1 MSWTED
7 EDQQKSLEKKHET
20 AESRTE
26 DMQESERLDPNKEI
40 WALLEKTLN
49 DNLIEKTTR
58 ETLEDILS
66 LYNVSDFHSRYRWLV
81 CKVKLSG
88 REFRGGCCGHDPNA
102 RSDRRR

>member
-26 DMQESERLDPNKEI
+26 DAQDSERLDPNKEI

-49 DNLIEKTTR
+49 DNLIEKRRARRWRIFFRFTTLAIFLAVIGGWFAKSNFQDVS
-58 ETLEDILS
+58 LEGDVVAMIPM
-66 LYNVSDFHSRYRWLV
+66 
-81 CKVKLSG
+81 
-88 REFRGGCCGHDPNA
+88 RGG
-102 RSDRRR
+102 DRR